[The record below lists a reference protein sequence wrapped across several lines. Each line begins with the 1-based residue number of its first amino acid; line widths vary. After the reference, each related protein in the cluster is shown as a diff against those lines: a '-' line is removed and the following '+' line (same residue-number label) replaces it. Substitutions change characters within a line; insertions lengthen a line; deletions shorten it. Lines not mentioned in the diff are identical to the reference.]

1 MAYILE
7 VRKTSSIPDLFRDAA
22 RHSITEMENWSGVS
36 NFKDARITI
45 EPMPE
50 CNEFVTFTHPMRFQ
64 FGRFE
69 LLWMGEKTFD
79 EKQYGY
85 FYGTGRYQDKRS
97 FMHSDWL
104 EMDETDLMF
113 ECCQEFIKICE
124 SLRNSEIKP
133 FDDDEVTEPW
143 NEDDEENEEPT
154 N

>member
-36 NFKDARITI
+36 NFKDARIVI
-45 EPMPE
+45 ELMPE
-50 CNEFVTFTHPMRFQ
+50 CDSSLTFTYPTRFQ

-97 FMHSDWL
+97 FMHPDWI
-104 EMDETDLMF
+104 EMDEADLMF

-124 SLRNSEIKP
+124 ALRKSEIKP

-143 NEDDEENEEPT
+143 NEGEEESAE
-154 N
+154 